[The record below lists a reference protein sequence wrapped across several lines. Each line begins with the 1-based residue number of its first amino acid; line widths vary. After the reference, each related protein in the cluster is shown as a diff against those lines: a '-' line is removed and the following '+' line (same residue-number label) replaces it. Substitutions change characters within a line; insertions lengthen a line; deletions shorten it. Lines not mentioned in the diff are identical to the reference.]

1 MLQMVSL
8 CLMCIFVIR
17 FDRIDSHPRLK
28 ILVSFK
34 SGKILKM
41 KNDEGTIYFETKFTT
56 GTEPPYPH
64 SNIHEIFVFIF

>member
-1 MLQMVSL
+1 MLQMFSL
-8 CLMCIFVIR
+8 CSTLAFVIR
-17 FDRIDSHPRLK
+17 FERIDSHPRLK

-34 SGKILKM
+34 RGKILKM
-41 KNDEGTIYFETKFTT
+41 KNDEGTIYFETKITT

>member
-8 CLMCIFVIR
+8 CLMCVFVNR

-34 SGKILKM
+34 CGKILKI
-41 KNDEGTIYFETKFTT
+41 KNDEGTIYFETKFT
-56 GTEPPYPH
+56 GTEPYPH